1 MAIEIRSE
9 DLLSFEQLKHHVK
22 IYAGPGAGKTHF
34 IVENVKNIVKTD
46 SKIKE
51 SKQRK
56 VLCITYTNAAVD
68 EIKSRLEDYSESV
81 DVYTI
86 HGFIIEYIIKPYQT
100 ELKKHML
107 NDFGIKIAIKGRIT
121 SQIEG
126 LGILHGHDKEKIFG
140 YINDESNT
148 DDDLSYSKKKM
159 GDVQIDI
166 DKFCNDSTTS
176 IKTPDKIDG
185 KHKIAIKKYA
195 WAIAKKLT
203 HDEILYFGYRI
214 VSNST
219 IAYALRV
226 QFPYIFVDE
235 FQDTNPLQAML
246 IKEIGSESTI
256 IGIIGD
262 MAQSIYS
269 FQGAKPSKFED
280 FNIDEKTDT
289 YEYKI
294 SGNRRSTK
302 NIVSLCN
309 YIRKSDGLKQ
319 VGIKPYKDNKLKEQ
333 AEKKKVCFVVGETLQ
348 ANKKINEIITAGGVI
363 LTRTWA
369 AAFNYMDGVTD
380 EQKTILKKVYNSYY
394 ASPIDLR
401 AEIAEYNNVTWVRAF
416 KFILRLFDTFNTK
429 SVADVLEA
437 LKLYID
443 VNNLVKKSVFTANI
457 LNQMNLLLEELF
469 NTLSDTTVT
478 VKVIDDFN
486 RLLKTEKYT
495 NLFNVLS
502 EGSEDENG
510 LSVSYFDELDRD
522 NLITSV
528 SKLEW
533 RTSYILF
540 KNVFSNDSK
549 YMTVHQAKGLEWKKV
564 VVSLEPTKKEKQ
576 DKITFS
582 NMFNNPKITDET
594 AQDEFTRLF
603 YVACSRAEEE
613 LYINLKNEMQ
623 EVETMKVKLEE
634 YAKKN
639 DLSNFF
645 EFI

>member
-1 MAIEIRSE
+1 MAIKIKSG
-9 DLLSFEQLKHHVK
+9 DLLSIEQLEHHVK
-22 IYAGPGAGKTHF
+22 VYAGPGAGKTHF
-34 IVENVKNIVKTD
+34 IVENVKNVVRTD
-46 SKIKE
+46 SKIIE

-68 EIKSRLEDYSESV
+68 EIKSRLEDYSKSV
-81 DVYTI
+81 EVYTI
-86 HGFIIEYIIKPYQT
+86 HGFIIKYIIKPYQT

-107 NDFGIKIAIKGRIT
+107 DDFGIKIAIKGRIT

-148 DDDLSYSKKKM
+148 DDDLLYSKKKM

-166 DKFCNDSTTS
+166 DKFCNDSITS
-176 IKTPDKIDG
+176 IKTPNKIDG

-246 IKEIGSESTI
+246 IKEIGSKSTI

-269 FQGAKPSKFED
+269 FQGAKPSKFKE
-280 FNIDEKTDT
+280 FNIEEKTDT
-289 YEYKI
+289 YEYEI
-294 SGNRRSTK
+294 LGNRRSTK

-319 VGIKPYKDNKLKEQ
+319 VGIKPYNNKLKEQ
-333 AEKKKVCFVVGETLQ
+333 AEKKKVCFIVGETLQ
-348 ANKKINEIITAGGVI
+348 ANKKIIEIITTGGVI

-369 AAFNYMDGVTD
+369 AAFNYMDGVAD
-380 EQKTILKKVYNSYY
+380 EQKTLLKKVYNSYY

-416 KFILRLFDTFNTK
+416 KFILRLFDAFNTK

-437 LKLYID
+437 LKLYIY
-443 VNNLVKKSVFTANI
+443 VNNLVKKSAFTVNI
-457 LNQMNLLLEELF
+457 LNKMKLLLEELF
-469 NTLSDTTVT
+469 NALSDTTVT
-478 VKVIDDFN
+478 VKVIDDFI

-495 NLFNVLS
+495 DLFNILS
-502 EGSEDENG
+502 EGSKDENG
-510 LSVSYFDELDRD
+510 FSVSYFNELDRVD
-522 NLITSV
+522 LINSV

-540 KNVFSNDSK
+540 KNVFSKESK

-564 VVSLEPTKKEKQ
+564 VVSLEPTRF
-576 DKITFS
+576 DNTSFS

-594 AQDEFTRLF
+594 TQDEFTRLF
-603 YVACSRAEEE
+603 YVACSRAEAE
-613 LYINLKNEMQ
+613 LYIHLKNNEQ
-623 EVETMKVKLEE
+623 EVKTMKAKLEE
-634 YAKKN
+634 YTEKN
-639 DLSNFF
+639 ELSVFF
-645 EFI
+645 EFIS